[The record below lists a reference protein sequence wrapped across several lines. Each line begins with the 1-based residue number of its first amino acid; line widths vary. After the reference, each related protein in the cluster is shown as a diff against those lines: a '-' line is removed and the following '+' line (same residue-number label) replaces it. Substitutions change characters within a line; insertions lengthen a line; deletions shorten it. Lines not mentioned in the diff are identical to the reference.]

1 MHLLEYVN
9 ATSLFFGQ
17 MLKFLYIYLTVQEKF
32 RKTSRNFQ
40 LSQKLERKIS
50 HLCVNDLIFLKW
62 FCFDL
67 FYCHSAAFF

>member
-1 MHLLEYVN
+1 MLIGAVITAIDEPLSAWEFEYKPQIVV
-9 ATSLFFGQ
+9 FFFQ
-17 MLKFLYIYLTVQEKF
+17 KP
-32 RKTSRNFQ
+32 NFQ

-67 FYCHSAAFF
+67 FYCHSTAFF